1 MTKDDQVMNS
11 HDADVIDLDRARS
24 VLQTESAP
32 IIGHATPRIATPLND
47 LPSRGLEVIDFAK
60 ELSLELMPWQKF
72 YFENALKIRP
82 DGRWAHPIVTT
93 VVSRQSGKS
102 TMMLV
107 RILAGLYLFDEPLQ
121 IASAHRLATSFEQF
135 RTIVLMIEANDS
147 LAKQVKRIYWSHGAE
162 EIQMLNGNR
171 FMIKAGGSSAR
182 GVSKP
187 ETVYL
192 DELREMHDLESFAS
206 LRYTLLAA
214 KNPQVLG
221 FSSAG
226 DQHSTI
232 LNSLRDRAIA
242 ANGGAVDDA
251 AYFEWSSPTEELTL
265 ENAAFANPALG
276 HTIHPDNLLSTFND
290 PRDTVMTEVLSRWV
304 ATIQSAVDAQSWAN
318 CADSE
323 GDLDPE
329 KLTWLAIDLSPDRKH
344 AALVGAQKLGDERF
358 LVKLLHTWENNLQ
371 LDDRA
376 IANEAA
382 KYCRKYHIEHVAYS
396 RRTSAAVAT
405 RLQPAGIR
413 IYEMDSDYPQSCDE
427 MLSAINSGRLR
438 HLNQPSLNLQVLSTV
453 KLPRGDG
460 GMIFGRRAS
469 QAAIPAAV
477 ATALCTHF
485 ATRQETEVDI
495 IVG

>member
-1 MTKDDQVMNS
+1 
-11 HDADVIDLDRARS
+11 
-24 VLQTESAP
+24 
-32 IIGHATPRIATPLND
+32 
-47 LPSRGLEVIDFAK
+47 
-60 ELSLELMPWQKF
+60 
-72 YFENALKIRP
+72 
-82 DGRWAHPIVTT
+82 
-93 VVSRQSGKS
+93 
-102 TMMLV
+102 
-107 RILAGLYLFDEPLQ
+107 
-121 IASAHRLATSFEQF
+121 
-135 RTIVLMIEANDS
+135 MIEANDS

-214 KNPQVLG
+214 KNPQVLT

-232 LNSLRDRAIA
+232 LNSLRERAVA
-242 ANGGAVDDA
+242 ANGGAIDDA
-251 AYFEWSSPTEELTL
+251 AYFEWSSPTDEMTL

-290 PRDTVMTEVLSRWV
+290 PRDVVMTEVLSRWV
-304 ATIQSAVDAQSWAN
+304 QTIQSAVDAQSWAN
-318 CADSE
+318 CAEAE

-358 LVKLLHTWENNLQ
+358 IVKLLHTWENNLQ
-371 LDDRA
+371 LDDKA

-382 KYCRKYHIEHVAYS
+382 KYCRKYSIEHVDYS
-396 RRTSAAVAT
+396 RRTSGAVAA

-413 IYEMDSDYPQSCDE
+413 IYEMDAEYPQSCDE
-427 MLSAINSGRLR
+427 MLSAIISGRLR
-438 HLNQPSLNLQVLSTV
+438 HLNQESLNVQVLSTV

-477 ATALCTHF
+477 ATALVTHF

-495 IVG
+495 FVG

>member
-1 MTKDDQVMNS
+1 MTKAKSVGLGQG
-11 HDADVIDLDRARS
+11 AAIIDLDRARS

-32 IIGHATPRIATPLND
+32 VIGHATPRIATPLND

-135 RTIVLMIEANDS
+135 RTIVSMIEANDS

-226 DQHSTI
+226 DQH
-232 LNSLRDRAIA
+232 
-242 ANGGAVDDA
+242 
-251 AYFEWSSPTEELTL
+251 
-265 ENAAFANPALG
+265 
-276 HTIHPDNLLSTFND
+276 
-290 PRDTVMTEVLSRWV
+290 PRFLIRSGKELSRLMV
-304 ATIQSAVDAQSWAN
+304 A
-318 CADSE
+318 
-323 GDLDPE
+323 
-329 KLTWLAIDLSPDRKH
+329 R
-344 AALVGAQKLGDERF
+344 
-358 LVKLLHTWENNLQ
+358 
-371 LDDRA
+371 
-376 IANEAA
+376 
-382 KYCRKYHIEHVAYS
+382 
-396 RRTSAAVAT
+396 
-405 RLQPAGIR
+405 
-413 IYEMDSDYPQSCDE
+413 
-427 MLSAINSGRLR
+427 
-438 HLNQPSLNLQVLSTV
+438 
-453 KLPRGDG
+453 
-460 GMIFGRRAS
+460 
-469 QAAIPAAV
+469 
-477 ATALCTHF
+477 
-485 ATRQETEVDI
+485 
-495 IVG
+495 

>member
-1 MTKDDQVMNS
+1 MIKAKPDENS
-11 HDADVIDLDRARS
+11 QNADVIDLDRARS
-24 VLQTESAP
+24 VLVPALAP
-32 IIGHATPRIATPLND
+32 VIGHATPRISTPLND

-60 ELSLELMPWQKF
+60 ELKLDLMPWQKF
-72 YFENALKIRP
+72 YFEHALKVRP
-82 DGRWAHPIVTT
+82 DGRWQHPIVTT

-102 TMMLV
+102 TMMMI
-107 RILAGLYLFDEPLQ
+107 RILAGLYLFEEPLQ

-135 RTIVLMIEANDS
+135 RTIVSMIEANDF
-147 LAKQVKRIYWSHGAE
+147 LAKQIKRIYWSHGAE

-214 KNPQVLG
+214 KNPQVLT

-232 LNSLRDRAIA
+232 LNSLRERAVA

-251 AYFEWSSPTEELTL
+251 AYFEWSSPTDDMTL
-265 ENAAFANPALG
+265 ENAAYANPALG

-290 PRDTVMTEVLSRWV
+290 PRDVVMTEVLSRWV
-304 ATIQSAVDAQSWAN
+304 QTIQSAVDAKSWAD
-318 CADSE
+318 CGEPE
-323 GDLDPE
+323 GDLDPD

-376 IANEAA
+376 IANDAA
-382 KYCRKYHIEHVAYS
+382 KYCRKYSIEHVAYC
-396 RRTSAAVAT
+396 RKTSGAVAA

-413 IYEMDSDYPQSCDE
+413 IFEMDSDYPQSCDE
-427 MLSAINSGRLR
+427 MLSAISAGRLR
-438 HLNQPSLNLQVLSTV
+438 HLNQESLNVQVLSTV

-460 GMIFGRRAS
+460 GMIFGRRAY

-477 ATALCTHF
+477 ATALATHF

-495 IVG
+495 FVS